1 MLAVVDPCSQDETCV
16 EPTFGD
22 SNYSSY
28 PRRLISLISSYY
40 IMLGAILWGQ
50 EAAVNDVA
58 QEARQL
64 LARKCF
70 SCHGPDRNSKQAQK
84 TDLRL
89 DLRESAVDDIGSI
102 KPGNADGSEL
112 MARVIA
118 TDGDRMPPLGHG
130 KALSNRQIDL
140 LRKWINDGATF
151 VDKHW
156 AFLPLKTIEIPSAE
170 EAAGANPIDA
180 FILDRLTSQG
190 IAPSPR
196 ADRRTLI
203 RRVFANAIGMPP
215 SPEEFSRFMED
226 GSDDAYQGLIDRVLA
241 NRHFGERWARHW
253 LDVARFAESG
263 GFELDGDR
271 PNAFHYR
278 DFVIRA
284 FNEDLPYDKFIRWQ
298 IAGDEIA
305 PEKPEAL
312 KATGFLGCGVRN
324 AVVTKN
330 QVEKERYD
338 ELDDILATSSVA
350 MLGLSVG
357 CARCHD
363 HKYDPITANEYYS
376 LLSTFT
382 TTIRSEMTVQLPSEK
397 VDRELEDF
405 HRDHEK
411 LVTELRNY
419 EKSVSHVNFQQ
430 IDHAPL
436 RLGDWQSSA
445 PFETTSYQAGH
456 DTVFP
461 PEDSP
466 DSTAVSSVAWTA
478 RPELGDGKSHTLK
491 DSNRVFYFHRTIEAA
506 SPTPT
511 VFTLGAD
518 DTIKVWLDGKLI
530 GQRIVAGAVAPDQIV
545 AHVMLAAGKHNLL
558 VKIVNGP
565 GIGGMFFK
573 IKQQG
578 LPEPMLKIASIPLS
592 ERTPEQ
598 DAELIQ
604 WSRQFDPKWLELAAG
619 VNAHLQR
626 KPQYPTGTILVST
639 EGRPGFRPAVYGV
652 QGPEFYE
659 QTYALERG
667 NPNTKIAPAT
677 QGFLGVLMNH
687 PEQEAHW
694 IEQAPDGSPTSY
706 RRKSLANWMTD
717 SEAGAGDLLARV
729 IVNRIWQHHFGR
741 GLVET
746 VNDFGTQ
753 GALPSHPPL
762 LDWLAGE
769 LIRSGWRLKHIH
781 RLIMTSETYQQ
792 ASTSTPPERSAEV
805 DPENRLLWRYP
816 PRRLDAEAIRDSM
829 LSVSGQLD
837 ATMFGKGT
845 LLPGHKRRSIYFTVK
860 RSKLIPMLTLFDA
873 PEALSSKGKRVAT
886 TTAPQALMLINNP
899 QVRELAEAF
908 AQRILTEAGDSS
920 PALVTRAYQNA
931 LNRDPSA
938 NERRAAIEFFE
949 AQKIEYQE
957 SGQPNA
963 LKPAV
968 TDLTLA
974 VFALNEFVYIH

>member
-1 MLAVVDPCSQDETCV
+1 MVRT
-16 EPTFGD
+16 
-22 SNYSSY
+22 YSSY
-28 PRRLISLISSYY
+28 SRKLIFL
-40 IMLGAILWGQ
+40 MLGAILYGHQ
-50 EAAVNDVA
+50 AEANDVA

-70 SCHGPDRNSKQAQK
+70 ACHGPDRNSKEAQK

-89 DLRESAVDDIGSI
+89 DLRESAVDDIGAI
-102 KPGNADGSEL
+102 KPGDAEGSDL
-112 MARVIA
+112 MARVTA
-118 TDGDRMPPLGHG
+118 TDGERMPPPGHG
-130 KALSNRQIDL
+130 KALSNREIDL
-140 LRKWINDGATF
+140 LRLWINDGATF

-170 EAAGANPIDA
+170 GPAGAGANPIDA
-180 FILDRLTSQG
+180 FVLDRLTSQG
-190 IAPSPR
+190 ITPSPR

-215 SPEEFSRFMED
+215 SPEQFSRFMD
-226 GSDDAYQGLIDRVLA
+226 DASDEAYQGLIDRVLA

-284 FNEDLPYDKFIRWQ
+284 LNGDLPYDEFIRWQ

-305 PEKPEAL
+305 PENPEAL

-324 AVVTKN
+324 AVITKN

-350 MLGLSVG
+350 MLGLTVG

-363 HKYDPITANEYYS
+363 HKYDPITSNEYYG

-397 VDRELEDF
+397 VDLELENF
-405 HRDHEK
+405 RCNHEK

-419 EKSVSHVNFQQ
+419 EKTASHVDLQQ

-436 RLGDWQSSA
+436 RLGDWQSSD
-445 PFETTSYQAGH
+445 PFETTGYQAGH

-461 PEDSP
+461 PEKSAG
-466 DSTAVSSVAWTA
+466 STAASSVTWTP
-478 RPELGDGKSHTLK
+478 RPELVDGKNHTLK
-491 DSNRVFYFHRTIEAA
+491 DPNRVLYFHRTIEAA

-511 VFTLGAD
+511 VFSLGAD

-530 GQRIVAGAVAPDQIV
+530 GQRIVAGAVAPDQVV
-545 AHVMLAAGKHNLL
+545 AHVMLAAGTHNLL

-565 GIGGMFFK
+565 GIGGLYFK

-578 LPEPMLKIASIPLS
+578 LPDPMRKIARIPLS
-592 ERTPEQ
+592 ERTPQQ
-598 DAELIQ
+598 DAELFQ
-604 WSRQFDPKWLELAAG
+604 WSRQFDSKWLELTAG
-619 VNAHLQR
+619 VKAHLQR
-626 KPQYPTGTILVST
+626 KPQYPKETILVST
-639 EGRPGFRPAVYGV
+639 EGRPGFRPAIYNV
-652 QGPEFYE
+652 QGPEFYQ

-667 NPNTKIAPAT
+667 NPNTKIALAT

-687 PEQEAHW
+687 LEQEAHW

-706 RRKSLANWMTD
+706 RRKSLAKWMTD
-717 SEAGAGDLLARV
+717 SEDGAGDLLARV

-746 VNDFGTQ
+746 ANDFGTQ
-753 GALPSHPPL
+753 GALPSHPRL

-769 LIRSGWRLKHIH
+769 LIRSGWSLKHIH

-792 ASTSTPPERSAEV
+792 ASSSAPPAQSAEV

-837 ATMFGKGT
+837 ATMFGRGT
-845 LLPGHKRRSIYFTVK
+845 LHPGHKRRSIYFTVK

-908 AQRILTEAGDSS
+908 AQRILKETGGSL
-920 PALVTRAYQNA
+920 PALVTRAYQHA
-931 LNRDPSA
+931 LNRDPSET
-938 NERRAAIEFFE
+938 ERRAAIEFLE
-949 AQKIEYQE
+949 AQRIEYQE
-957 SGQPNA
+957 SGQPTA
-963 LKPAV
+963 LKSVV
-968 TDLTLA
+968 TDLTQA
-974 VFALNEFVYIH
+974 VFALDEFVYVH